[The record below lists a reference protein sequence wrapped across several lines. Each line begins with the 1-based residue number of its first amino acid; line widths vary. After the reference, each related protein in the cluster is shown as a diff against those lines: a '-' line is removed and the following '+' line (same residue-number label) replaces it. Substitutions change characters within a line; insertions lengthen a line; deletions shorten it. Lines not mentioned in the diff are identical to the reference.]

1 MITIDQLKALGA
13 DTEDGLKRCLGNE
26 TFYLRLVGMAI
37 ANDGYEKLRDAIDAG
52 NLDEAFERAHALKGM
67 LGNVSLTNLLDPVTE
82 MVEELRLRHDIDY
95 SPMLERLF
103 TELDRL
109 RSL

>member
-1 MITIDQLKALGA
+1 MRTFSKKPTLRFTVSRRKAGT
-13 DTEDGLKRCLGNE
+13 DICFTV
-26 TFYLRLVGMAI
+26 TI